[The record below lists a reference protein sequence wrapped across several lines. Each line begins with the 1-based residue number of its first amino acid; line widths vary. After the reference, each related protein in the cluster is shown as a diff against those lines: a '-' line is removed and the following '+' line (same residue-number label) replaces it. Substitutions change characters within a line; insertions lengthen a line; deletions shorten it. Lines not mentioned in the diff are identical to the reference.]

1 MLTLAAAALLLGL
14 LFARRAYW
22 SWVASGGL
30 LLLGWLFS
38 GPDSWLSFSAT
49 AALFGALAFVFGQPQ
64 RRCRW
69 ITPQLMPRVGRLLPR
84 LGETERIALEAGT
97 VWWDKELFS
106 GAPSWQALLAFQAR
120 GLSESERASLV
131 ASAEKTILKSLAK
144 LQEWERGN
152 FVVQVQS
159 SDGGTVVIE
168 VVWQHNRAVEVRK
181 LSGEVQIKS
190 AGKAIEVRLPPVR
203 QVSHQDLCLRIVLEF
218 LKIAN
223 EPAGLFP

>member
-22 SWVASGGL
+22 SWVATGGL

-106 GAPSWQALLAFQAR
+106 GAPSWQVSGDGVAHGGGRNGKGMRADGRCGRHADRSAR
-120 GLSESERASLV
+120 CRT
-131 ASAEKTILKSLAK
+131 K
-144 LQEWERGN
+144 R
-152 FVVQVQS
+152 
-159 SDGGTVVIE
+159 
-168 VVWQHNRAVEVRK
+168 
-181 LSGEVQIKS
+181 
-190 AGKAIEVRLPPVR
+190 
-203 QVSHQDLCLRIVLEF
+203 
-218 LKIAN
+218 
-223 EPAGLFP
+223 